1 VSDTSATVRVVAET
15 VDVSVLIPV
24 RNEASVLRHVAD
36 AMRAQRFDGTFE
48 LLFVDGRSDDGSR
61 EILEA
66 LAAED
71 PRVRVLDN
79 PARRTPQALNLALR
93 AARGRVVARMDAHT
107 RYPQDYLALGVE
119 RLERGGVDWVSGPQ
133 LAEGDGPWS
142 RRVALALS
150 SRLGTGGADFRHAAD
165 EEFEV
170 DSGFT
175 GMWLRE
181 TLERH
186 GGWDEEWLNDQDF
199 ELAARIRKAGG
210 KIVCVPA
217 MAAGYIPRDSL
228 RRLAEQYHRY
238 GFYRVKTS
246 LRHPESLRRSH
257 VLAPGLVIATA
268 AAAVAPRPLR
278 RVARAGV
285 AVYGAAVLAAAAGE
299 LRRAA
304 ADDDPTDATRRDAA
318 DDDPTDATRR
328 DAVIDA
334 AALPLVFATMHLSW
348 GAGFLRGCATLG
360 VPWEALAGLTS
371 GSARR

>member
-1 VSDTSATVRVVAET
+1 VPERPSGGCDSVSDTSATVRVVDPE

-24 RNEASVLRHVAD
+24 RNEAAHLPAVAD
-36 AMRAQRFDGTFE
+36 EMRAQRFDGTFE
-48 LLFVDGRSDDGSR
+48 LLFVDGHSDDGSR
-61 EILEA
+61 AILDA

-93 AARGRVVARMDAHT
+93 SARGKVIARMDAHT
-107 RYPQDYLALGVE
+107 RYPADYLALGVR
-119 RLERGGVDWVSGPQ
+119 RLRQGGVDWVSGPQ

-150 SRLGTGGADFRHAAD
+150 SRLGTGGADFRHAVD

-210 KIVCVPA
+210 RIVCVPA

-228 RRLAEQYHRY
+228 ARLAEQYHRY

-257 VLAPGLVIATA
+257 VLAPGLVLTLA

-278 RVARAGV
+278 RLARAG
-285 AVYGAAVLAAAAGE
+285 AAAYATAILGAAATE
-299 LRRAA
+299 LRRAPA
-304 ADDDPTDATRRDAA
+304 G
-318 DDDPTDATRR
+318 
-328 DAVIDA
+328 DA
-334 AALPLVFATMHLSW
+334 AALPVVFATMHLAW

-360 VPWEALAGLTS
+360 VPWEALTS
-371 GSARR
+371 GWARR

>member
-1 VSDTSATVRVVAET
+1 VDPE

-24 RNEASVLRHVAD
+24 RNEAAVLRDVAD
-36 AMRAQRFDGTFE
+36 AMRAQRFDGGFE

-61 EILEA
+61 EILDA

-71 PRVRVLDN
+71 SHVRVLDN

-93 AARGRVVARMDAHT
+93 AARGRVIARMDAHT
-107 RYPQDYLALGVE
+107 RYPADYLRLGVE

-133 LAEGDGPWS
+133 LAEGHGPWS
-142 RRVALALS
+142 RRIALALS
-150 SRLGTGGADFRHAAD
+150 SRLGTGGADFRHAAGQ
-165 EEFEV
+165 ELEV

-186 GGWDEEWLNDQDF
+186 DGWDEEWLNDQDF
-199 ELAARIRKAGG
+199 ELAARVRKAGG
-210 KIVCVPA
+210 RIVCVPA

-228 RRLAEQYHRY
+228 MRLAEQYHRY

-257 VLAPGLVIATA
+257 VLAPGLVVTIAA
-268 AAAVAPRPLR
+268 SAIAPRPLR
-278 RVARAGV
+278 RAARAGV
-285 AVYGAAVLAAAAGE
+285 AAYVVAVAAATAAE
-299 LRRAA
+299 LRRA
-304 ADDDPTDATRRDAA
+304 P
-318 DDDPTDATRR
+318 
-328 DAVIDA
+328 VGDA

-348 GAGFLRGCATLG
+348 GIGFLRGCATLG
-360 VPWEALAGLTS
+360 VPWEALTS
-371 GSARR
+371 GLAKR

>member
-1 VSDTSATVRVVAET
+1 VDPEA

-24 RNEASVLRHVAD
+24 RNEAAVLRDVAD
-36 AMRAQRFDGTFE
+36 AMRAQRFDGNIE
-48 LLFVDGRSDDGSR
+48 LLFVDGCSDDGSR
-61 EILEA
+61 AILDA

-71 PRVRVLDN
+71 PRVRVFDN

-93 AARGRVVARMDAHT
+93 AARGHVIARMDAHT
-107 RYPQDYLALGVE
+107 RYPADYLALGMR
-119 RLERGGVDWVSGPQ
+119 RLRAGGVDWVSGPQ
-133 LAEGDGPWS
+133 LAEGEGPWS

-150 SRLGTGGADFRHAAD
+150 SRLGTGGADFRHGAD

-210 KIVCVPA
+210 RIVCVPA
-217 MAAGYIPRDSL
+217 MAAQYVPRDSL
-228 RRLAEQYHRY
+228 ARLWRQYHRY

-257 VLAPGLVIATA
+257 VLPPGVVA
-268 AAAVAPRPLR
+268 ALAGAVVLPRPLR
-278 RVARAGV
+278 TLARAGV
-285 AVYGAAVLAAAAGE
+285 GLYALVLVAISARE
-299 LRRAA
+299 LGRGST
-304 ADDDPTDATRRDAA
+304 ADVAS
-318 DDDPTDATRR
+318 
-328 DAVIDA
+328 
-334 AALPLVFATMHLSW
+334 LPLVFATMHVAW
-348 GAGFLRGCATLG
+348 GIGFLRGCLELG
-360 VPWEALAGLTS
+360 PPVAAIRHAAGLAPQS
-371 GSARR
+371 QR

>member
-1 VSDTSATVRVVAET
+1 MDPEA

-24 RNEASVLRHVAD
+24 RNEAAVLREVAD
-36 AMRAQRFDGTFE
+36 AMRAQRFDGRFE

-61 EILEA
+61 AILEQ

-93 AARGRVVARMDAHT
+93 AARGRVIARMDAHT
-107 RYPQDYLALGVE
+107 RYPAAYLAVGVE
-119 RLERGGVDWVSGPQ
+119 RLGRGDVDWVSGPQ
-133 LAEGDGPWS
+133 LAEGEGRWS

-150 SRLGTGGADFRHAAD
+150 SRLGTGGADFRHGGDA
-165 EEFEV
+165 EFEV

-175 GMWLRE
+175 GLWLRE

-210 KIVCVPA
+210 RIVCVPA
-217 MAAGYIPRDSL
+217 LAAGYIPRDSL

-257 VLAPGLVIATA
+257 VLAPGLVLTA
-268 AAAVAPRPLR
+268 VAAVAAPRPLR
-278 RVARAGV
+278 RAARAGL
-285 AVYGAAVLAAAAGE
+285 AAYAAAVLANSALE
-299 LRRAA
+299 LRSAPP
-304 ADDDPTDATRRDAA
+304 AD
-318 DDDPTDATRR
+318 
-328 DAVIDA
+328 V
-334 AALPLVFATMHLSW
+334 AALPLVFATMHLAW
-348 GAGFLRGCATLG
+348 GAGFLRACAMLG
-360 VPWEALAGLTS
+360 VPWEALRGLTS
-371 GSARR
+371 GPSASS

>member
-1 VSDTSATVRVVAET
+1 VDLE

-24 RNEASVLRHVAD
+24 RNEAAHLRAVAD
-36 AMRAQRFDGTFE
+36 EMRGQRFDGTFE
-48 LLFVDGRSDDGSR
+48 LLFVDGHSDDGSR
-61 EILEA
+61 AILDA

-93 AARGRVVARMDAHT
+93 AARGMVIARMDAHT
-107 RYPQDYLALGVE
+107 RYPADYLAVGVR
-119 RLERGGVDWVSGPQ
+119 RLRQGGVDWVSGPQ
-133 LAEGDGPWS
+133 LAEGDGRWS

-210 KIVCVPA
+210 RIVCVPA

-228 RRLAEQYHRY
+228 ARLAEQYHRY

-246 LRHPESLRRSH
+246 LRHPASLRRSH
-257 VLAPGLVIATA
+257 VLAPGLVLTLA
-268 AAAVAPRPLR
+268 AAAGAPRPLR
-278 RVARAGV
+278 RLARAGV
-285 AVYGAAVLAAAAGE
+285 AAYATALLGAAATE
-299 LRRAA
+299 LRRAPA
-304 ADDDPTDATRRDAA
+304 G
-318 DDDPTDATRR
+318 
-328 DAVIDA
+328 DA
-334 AALPLVFATMHLSW
+334 AALPLVFATMHLAW
-348 GAGFLRGCATLG
+348 GVGFLRGCATLG
-360 VPWEALAGLTS
+360 VPWDALTS
-371 GSARR
+371 AWARR

>member
-1 VSDTSATVRVVAET
+1 VDPEA

-24 RNEASVLRHVAD
+24 RNEAAVLRDVAD
-36 AMRAQRFDGTFE
+36 AMRAQRFDGNIE
-48 LLFVDGRSDDGSR
+48 LLFVDGCSDDGSR
-61 EILEA
+61 AILDA

-71 PRVRVLDN
+71 PRVRVFDN

-93 AARGRVVARMDAHT
+93 AARGHVIARMDAHT
-107 RYPQDYLALGVE
+107 RYPADYLALGMR
-119 RLERGGVDWVSGPQ
+119 RLRAGGVDWVSGPQ
-133 LAEGDGPWS
+133 LAEGEGPWS

-150 SRLGTGGADFRHAAD
+150 SRLGTGGADFRHGAD

-210 KIVCVPA
+210 RIVCVPA

-246 LRHPESLRRSH
+246 HRHPETMRRSH
-257 VLAPGLVIATA
+257 VLAPGLTITIA
-268 AAAVAPRPLR
+268 AAALAPRPLR
-278 RVARAGV
+278 RAARGGV
-285 AVYGAAVLAAAAGE
+285 AAYAAAIVTTTAGE
-299 LRRAA
+299 LRRASG
-304 ADDDPTDATRRDAA
+304 RDAA
-318 DDDPTDATRR
+318 
-328 DAVIDA
+328 VDA
-334 AALPLVFATMHLSW
+334 AALPLVFATMHLAW
-348 GAGFLRGCATLG
+348 GIGFLRGCATLG
-360 VPWEALAGLTS
+360 VPWRALAALTT